1 MHKKYIQ
8 GRLIK
13 SIIALLIILNQSCFA
28 IKTQFVSEI
37 KLNPFIDDYLLEYSN
52 LNNNNP
58 EAMMIVFKSTKELK
72 VVDYN
77 LEHLYNQIR
86 NKDDST
92 NIVTIGTYKDIPLIL
107 YDYSNA
113 KQKIILEFL
122 ISKDSTLINKAEKV
136 VNSTNSEEEII
147 FFTGPEYEPYL
158 NVQYNTIKKIKIL
171 EYYDGTIRTEKST
184 PR

>member
-8 GRLIK
+8 VKLIK
-13 SIIALLIILNQSCFA
+13 SMIALLIINQSCFA

-52 LNNNNP
+52 MNNNNP
-58 EAMMIVFKSTKELK
+58 EAIMIVFKSNKELI
-72 VVDYN
+72 VENYS
-77 LEHLYNQIR
+77 LEHLYSQIR

-92 NIVTIGTYKDIPLIL
+92 NIVTIGTYKAIPLIL
-107 YDYSNA
+107 YNYNNV

-122 ISKDSTLINKAEKV
+122 ISKDSTLINNAKKV
-136 VNSTNSEEEII
+136 VNSTNYEEELI

-158 NVQYNTIKKIKIL
+158 NVQYNIIKKIKIL
-171 EYYDGTIRTEKST
+171 EYYDGTIRTEKFT